1 MAVSGGRTSTRASY
15 AVSWYSGMALVCV
28 IAVPLSM
35 LWDEYAPLMMM
46 AFMPVPIFF
55 LTVLCVVAA
64 RKRTLLL
71 SIAIATVIAEI
82 GAAVAIGFSGDVAG
96 WLLVLALLGCWPC
109 WPSTSFGTDCANG
122 IMRRAV
128 RCWGRVMGALLFVR
142 SFCLTTADGGTVR
155 RDRPCAADRPRPPF
169 PPLPDPRCRG
179 SMPPTFPNHPSCPRD
194 LGRTSIH

>member
-96 WLLVLALLGCWPC
+96 WLLVLALLG
-109 WPSTSFGTDCANG
+109 
-122 IMRRAV
+122 
-128 RCWGRVMGALLFVR
+128 LLAM
-142 SFCLTTADGGTVR
+142 LAML
-155 RDRPCAADRPRPPF
+155 AI
-169 PPLPDPRCRG
+169 
-179 SMPPTFPNHPSCPRD
+179 D
-194 LGRTSIH
+194 LIWH